1 MISSNLWPLFC
12 LSFSYIY
19 GFWLHFWYLQTFG
32 HYVVCLSLIFMAS
45 DYTFDMFKPLAI
57 ILSVFLL
64 YLWLLITLLIFSIHW
79 PLFCLS
85 FSYIYGFWLLH
96 FWYLQTFGH
105 YFVCLSLI
113 FMTSDFYTFDIFKP
127 LAIICLS
134 FSYIYDFRLHF
145 WYLQTFGHY
154 FVCLSLI
161 FMASDYYTFD
171 IFKPLAIIL
180 SVFLLYL
187 WLLITTLLI
196 SSNLRPLFCLPF
208 SYIYGFWLHFWYL
221 QTFGHYFVCLSLI
234 FMASDNTFDIFKPLA
249 IILSVFL
256 LYLWLLIT
264 LLISSNLWPLCCLSF
279 SYIYGFWLHF
289 WYVQTFGHYF
299 VCLSL
304 IFMAS
309 DYTFDIFK
317 PLAIILSVFLLYLWL
332 LIATLLISSNHWPLF
347 CLSVSY
353 IYGFWLLHFWYLQT
367 FDHYFVCL
375 SLIFMTS
382 DYYTFDIFKPLAIIL
397 SVFLLH
403 LWLLIT
409 TLLISSNLWPLFC
422 LSFSYIYD
430 FWFLHFWYLQTI
442 GHYFVCLSL
451 IFMASDYYT
460 FDIFKPLAIILSV
473 FLLYLWLLI
482 TLLISSNVWP
492 LFCLSFCYIY
502 GFWLHFWY
510 LQTFGHY
517 VVCLSLIF
525 MASDYTFDIFK
536 PLAIIL
542 FVFLCYIYG
551 FWLHFWYLQIFGH
564 YFVCLSLI
572 FMASDYTFDIF
583 KPLAIILSVFLLYLW
598 LLIAT
603 LLISSNHWPLFCLS
617 FSYIYGF
624 WLLHFW
630 YLQTFGH
637 YFVCLSLIFM
647 ASDYTFDIFKP
658 LVIILSVFLLYL
670 WLLIILLI
678 SSNLWPL
685 FCLSFSYIYGFW
697 LLHFWYLQ
705 TFGHYFVC
713 LSLMFMTSDYYTFD
727 IFKPLAII
735 LSVILLYL
743 WLLITL
749 LISSNLWPLF
759 CLSFSFID
767 GFWLHFWYLQVFSH
781 YFVCLSLIFM
791 ASDYTFDIF
800 KPLTIIL
807 SIFLLYLWLLITTL
821 LISSSLRPLFCLPF
835 SNIYG
840 FWLHFWYHQTF
851 GHYFVCLSL
860 IFMAS
865 DYTFDIFK
873 LLAIMLSVFLL
884 YLWLQITILIS
895 SNLWPLFCLSF
906 SYIYGFWLLHFWY
919 LQTFDHYFVC
929 LSLIFMASDYYT
941 FDIFKPLAI
950 ILSVFLLY
958 LWLLIT
964 TLLISSSLRP
974 LFCLPF
980 SNIYGFWL
988 HFWYLQTFGHYFVCL
1003 SLIFMASDYTFD
1015 IFKPLAI
1022 MLSVF
1027 LLYLWLLIT
1036 LLICSNLWPLFCL
1049 SFCYIYGFWLHFW
1062 YFQSIGHYF
1071 VCLSLIFMAS
1081 DCYTFDIFKPLAII
1095 LCVFLLYLWLLITTL
1110 LISSNLWPLFCLSFS
1125 YIYDFWFLHFWYLQ
1139 TIGHYLS
1146 VFLLYLWLQI
1156 TLLISSNFWPLFCL
1170 SFSYIY
1176 GFWLLHFW
1184 YLQTFGHYFVCLS
1197 LIFMAS
1203 DYYTFDIFK
1212 P

>member
-1 MISSNLWPLFC
+1 MTSD
-12 LSFSYIY
+12 YTD
-19 GFWLHFWYLQTFG
+19 GFWLHFWYLQIFS
-32 HYVVCLSLIFMAS
+32 HYFVCLSLIFIAS
-45 DYTFDMFKPLAI
+45 DYTFDIFKPLTI
-57 ILSVFLL
+57 ILSIFLL
-64 YLWLLITLLIFSIHW
+64 YLWLLIATLLISSNHW

-113 FMTSDFYTFDIFKP
+113 FMTSD
-127 LAIICLS
+127 
-134 FSYIYDFRLHF
+134 
-145 WYLQTFGHY
+145 
-154 FVCLSLI
+154 
-161 FMASDYYTFD
+161 YYTFD

-187 WLLITTLLI
+187 WLLIT
-196 SSNLRPLFCLPF
+196 
-208 SYIYGFWLHFWYL
+208 
-221 QTFGHYFVCLSLI
+221 
-234 FMASDNTFDIFKPLA
+234 
-249 IILSVFL
+249 
-256 LYLWLLIT
+256 
-264 LLISSNLWPLCCLSF
+264 
-279 SYIYGFWLHF
+279 
-289 WYVQTFGHYF
+289 
-299 VCLSL
+299 
-304 IFMAS
+304 
-309 DYTFDIFK
+309 
-317 PLAIILSVFLLYLWL
+317 
-332 LIATLLISSNHWPLF
+332 
-347 CLSVSY
+347 
-353 IYGFWLLHFWYLQT
+353 
-367 FDHYFVCL
+367 
-375 SLIFMTS
+375 
-382 DYYTFDIFKPLAIIL
+382 
-397 SVFLLH
+397 
-403 LWLLIT
+403 
-409 TLLISSNLWPLFC
+409 
-422 LSFSYIYD
+422 
-430 FWFLHFWYLQTI
+430 
-442 GHYFVCLSL
+442 
-451 IFMASDYYT
+451 
-460 FDIFKPLAIILSV
+460 
-473 FLLYLWLLI
+473 
-482 TLLISSNVWP
+482 
-492 LFCLSFCYIY
+492 
-502 GFWLHFWY
+502 
-510 LQTFGHY
+510 
-517 VVCLSLIF
+517 
-525 MASDYTFDIFK
+525 
-536 PLAIIL
+536 
-542 FVFLCYIYG
+542 
-551 FWLHFWYLQIFGH
+551 
-564 YFVCLSLI
+564 
-572 FMASDYTFDIF
+572 
-583 KPLAIILSVFLLYLW
+583 
-598 LLIAT
+598 T

-658 LVIILSVFLLYL
+658 L
-670 WLLIILLI
+670 
-678 SSNLWPL
+678 
-685 FCLSFSYIYGFW
+685 
-697 LLHFWYLQ
+697 
-705 TFGHYFVC
+705 
-713 LSLMFMTSDYYTFD
+713 
-727 IFKPLAII
+727 AII
-735 LSVILLYL
+735 LSV
-743 WLLITL
+743 
-749 LISSNLWPLF
+749 
-759 CLSFSFID
+759 
-767 GFWLHFWYLQVFSH
+767 
-781 YFVCLSLIFM
+781 
-791 ASDYTFDIF
+791 
-800 KPLTIIL
+800 
-807 SIFLLYLWLLITTL
+807 FLLYLWLLITTL
-821 LISSSLRPLFCLPF
+821 LISSNLRPLFCLPF

-840 FWLHFWYHQTF
+840 FWLHFWYLQTF
-851 GHYFVCLSL
+851 GHYFVCLSV

-873 LLAIMLSVFLL
+873 LLAIMLCVFLL
-884 YLWLQITILIS
+884 YLWLQITLLIS

-1022 MLSVF
+1022 ILSVF

-1036 LLICSNLWPLFCL
+1036 LLISSNLWSLWCLSFSNIYGFWLHFWYVQTFGHYFVCLSVIFMASDYTFDIFNPLAIILSVFLLYLWLLIATLLISSNDWPLFCVSFSYIYGFWLLHFWYLQALGHYFVCLSLIFMASDYTFDIFKPLAIILSVFLLYLWLLITLLISSNLWPLFCL

-1062 YFQSIGHYF
+1062 YLQTFGHYVVCLSLIFMASDYTFDMFKYLAIILSVFLLYLWLLITLLISSIHWPLFCLSFSYIYGFWLLHFWYLQTTGHYF

-1081 DCYTFDIFKPLAII
+1081 DYYTFDIFKPLAII
-1095 LCVFLLYLWLLITTL
+1095 LYVFLLYLWLLITTL

-1156 TLLISSNFWPLFCL
+1156 TLLISSNLWPLFCLSFSYIYGFWLHFWYLQTFGHYFVCLSVIFMASDYTFDIFKPLGIMLSVFLLYLWLLITTLLISSSLRPLFCLPFSNIYGFWLHFWYLQTFGHYVVCLSLIFMASDYTFDIFKPLTIILSVFLLYLWLLITTLLLSSNLWPLFCL

-1184 YLQTFGHYFVCLS
+1184 YLQTFDHYFVCLS

>member
-1 MISSNLWPLFC
+1 MFAFLLYLWLLITLLISSNLWPLFC

-32 HYVVCLSLIFMAS
+32 HYFVCLSVIFMAS
-45 DYTFDMFKPLAI
+45 DYTFDIFKPLAI
-57 ILSVFLL
+57 MLSVFLL
-64 YLWLLITLLIFSIHW
+64 YLWLLITLLICSNLWPLFCLSFCYIYGFWLHFWYLQTTGHYFVCLSLIFMASDCYTFDIFKPLAIILSVCLLYLWLLITTLLISSNLW

-85 FSYIYGFWLLH
+85 FSYIYDFWL
-96 FWYLQTFGH
+96 
-105 YFVCLSLI
+105 
-113 FMTSDFYTFDIFKP
+113 
-127 LAIICLS
+127 
-134 FSYIYDFRLHF
+134 LHF

-161 FMASDYYTFD
+161 FMASDYTFD
-171 IFKPLAIIL
+171 IFKRLAIIL

-187 WLLITTLLI
+187 WLLITLLI
-196 SSNLRPLFCLPF
+196 SSNLWALCCLSF

-221 QTFGHYFVCLSLI
+221 QTFGHYFVCLS
-234 FMASDNTFDIFKPLA
+234 
-249 IILSVFL
+249 L

-299 VCLSL
+299 VCLS
-304 IFMAS
+304 
-309 DYTFDIFK
+309 
-317 PLAIILSVFLLYLWL
+317 V
-332 LIATLLISSNHWPLF
+332 
-347 CLSVSY
+347 
-353 IYGFWLLHFWYLQT
+353 
-367 FDHYFVCL
+367 
-375 SLIFMTS
+375 
-382 DYYTFDIFKPLAIIL
+382 
-397 SVFLLH
+397 
-403 LWLLIT
+403 
-409 TLLISSNLWPLFC
+409 
-422 LSFSYIYD
+422 
-430 FWFLHFWYLQTI
+430 
-442 GHYFVCLSL
+442 
-451 IFMASDYYT
+451 
-460 FDIFKPLAIILSV
+460 
-473 FLLYLWLLI
+473 
-482 TLLISSNVWP
+482 
-492 LFCLSFCYIY
+492 
-502 GFWLHFWY
+502 
-510 LQTFGHY
+510 
-517 VVCLSLIF
+517 
-525 MASDYTFDIFK
+525 
-536 PLAIIL
+536 
-542 FVFLCYIYG
+542 
-551 FWLHFWYLQIFGH
+551 
-564 YFVCLSLI
+564 I

>member
-32 HYVVCLSLIFMAS
+32 HYFVCLSVIFMASDYTFDIFKHLAIMLSVFLLYLWLLITLLICSNIWPLFCLSFCYIYGFWLHFWYLQSIGHYFVCLSLIFMAS
-45 DYTFDMFKPLAI
+45 DCCTFDIFKPLAI

-64 YLWLLITLLIFSIHW
+64 YLWLLITTLLISSNLW
-79 PLFCLS
+79 PLFCMS

-134 FSYIYDFRLHF
+134 FSYIYGFRLHF

-161 FMASDYYTFD
+161 FMASNYYTFD

-234 FMASDNTFDIFKPLA
+234 FMASDYTFDIFKPLA

-264 LLISSNLWPLCCLSF
+264 LLISSNFWPLCCLSF
-279 SYIYGFWLHF
+279 SYIYGFRLHF
-289 WYVQTFGHYF
+289 WYLQTFDHYFVCLSLIFMASDYYTFVIFKPLTIILSVFLLYLWLLITTLLISSNLWPLFCLSFSYIYGFWLLHFWYLQALGHYF

-332 LIATLLISSNHWPLF
+332 LITLLISSNLWPLF
-347 CLSVSY
+347 CLSFCY
-353 IYGFWLLHFWYLQT
+353 IYGFWLHFWYLQSIGN
-367 FDHYFVCL
+367 YFVCL
-375 SLIFMTS
+375 SLIFMAS
-382 DYYTFDIFKPLAIIL
+382 DCCTFDIFKPLAIIL
-397 SVFLLH
+397 SVFLLY

-422 LSFSYIYD
+422 LSFSYIYG
-430 FWFLHFWYLQTI
+430 FWLLH
-442 GHYFVCLSL
+442 
-451 IFMASDYYT
+451 

-482 TLLISSNVWP
+482 STLLISSNHWP
-492 LFCLSFCYIY
+492 LF
-502 GFWLHFWY
+502 
-510 LQTFGHY
+510 
-517 VVCLSLIF
+517 VCLSLIF

-536 PLAIIL
+536 LLAIIL
-542 FVFLCYIYG
+542 SVFLLYLWLLITTLLISSNLRPLFCLPFSYIYG
-551 FWLHFWYLQIFGH
+551 FWLHFWYLQTVGH

-598 LLIAT
+598 LLIT
-603 LLISSNHWPLFCLS
+603 LLISSNLWALCCLS

-630 YLQTFGH
+630 YLQA
-637 YFVCLSLIFM
+637 L
-647 ASDYTFDIFKP
+647 
-658 LVIILSVFLLYL
+658 
-670 WLLIILLI
+670 
-678 SSNLWPL
+678 
-685 FCLSFSYIYGFW
+685 
-697 LLHFWYLQ
+697 
-705 TFGHYFVC
+705 
-713 LSLMFMTSDYYTFD
+713 
-727 IFKPLAII
+727 
-735 LSVILLYL
+735 
-743 WLLITL
+743 
-749 LISSNLWPLF
+749 
-759 CLSFSFID
+759 
-767 GFWLHFWYLQVFSH
+767 
-781 YFVCLSLIFM
+781 
-791 ASDYTFDIF
+791 
-800 KPLTIIL
+800 
-807 SIFLLYLWLLITTL
+807 
-821 LISSSLRPLFCLPF
+821 
-835 SNIYG
+835 
-840 FWLHFWYHQTF
+840 

-884 YLWLQITILIS
+884 YLWPQITLLIS
-895 SNLWPLFCLSF
+895 SNLWSLFCLSF

-941 FDIFKPLAI
+941 FDIFKP
-950 ILSVFLLY
+950 
-958 LWLLIT
+958 
-964 TLLISSSLRP
+964 
-974 LFCLPF
+974 
-980 SNIYGFWL
+980 
-988 HFWYLQTFGHYFVCL
+988 
-1003 SLIFMASDYTFD
+1003 
-1015 IFKPLAI
+1015 
-1022 MLSVF
+1022 
-1027 LLYLWLLIT
+1027 
-1036 LLICSNLWPLFCL
+1036 
-1049 SFCYIYGFWLHFW
+1049 
-1062 YFQSIGHYF
+1062 
-1071 VCLSLIFMAS
+1071 
-1081 DCYTFDIFKPLAII
+1081 
-1095 LCVFLLYLWLLITTL
+1095 
-1110 LISSNLWPLFCLSFS
+1110 
-1125 YIYDFWFLHFWYLQ
+1125 
-1139 TIGHYLS
+1139 
-1146 VFLLYLWLQI
+1146 
-1156 TLLISSNFWPLFCL
+1156 
-1170 SFSYIY
+1170 
-1176 GFWLLHFW
+1176 
-1184 YLQTFGHYFVCLS
+1184 
-1197 LIFMAS
+1197 
-1203 DYYTFDIFK
+1203 
-1212 P
+1212 